1 MAEDQEQMED
11 VVINDGD
18 LTQAHAQAEEPAH
31 KPDPDFVMTEAPPTS
46 TSKLQKTAA
55 RCKRRADHI
64 LHIIEQW
71 WESDSGVLICE
82 RFEELKEALEDEKN
96 YTSEAMRKLVLEA
109 RDLFTKSQN
118 TQRDLNKLLA
128 ETFASYTGYGGTGP
142 GGLWH
147 LLEMQERVIERM
159 DRKIEC
165 MTSPAESYEWWD
177 DYDYRGRCCCTF
189 CKKI

>member
-1 MAEDQEQMED
+1 MAEDQNQMED
-11 VVINDGD
+11 VVGD
-18 LTQAHAQAEEPAH
+18 YESFTEDTAPVENPAN
-31 KPDPDFVMTEAPPTS
+31 KPDSDVIMAEASSTP
-46 TSKLQKTAA
+46 TSKLQKTVA
-55 RCKRRADHI
+55 RCKRRADHV

-71 WESDSGVLICE
+71 CESDSGVLICE

-96 YTSEAMRKLVLEA
+96 YTSEAMRKLGLEA

-118 TQRDLNKLLA
+118 IQKDLSKLLA
-128 ETFASYTGYGGTGP
+128 ETSGYGGTGT

-165 MTSPAESYEWWD
+165 MTSPPGS
-177 DYDYRGRCCCTF
+177 
-189 CKKI
+189 